1 MFIDDGAAS
10 GGAVRGIFMHH
21 YDDHQRLPSGHHLP
35 TTAAHAGAA
44 ACHRRGAATR
54 WLALAWL
61 LLALCAAPVFAQSA
75 ADGFD
80 PVADDAVTTLAVQ
93 ADGKVLV
100 GGVFTRIGGQ
110 VRQRIARLQA
120 DGSLDGSFDPAA
132 NDSVDA
138 LAVQADGKVL
148 LGGLFTQVGGQ
159 ARRHIARLHAD
170 GTLDAGFDPVAN
182 GWVLGVAVQADGKVL
197 IGGDFTQVGGQPRNR
212 IARLNADGTLDA
224 DFDPGANGAVT
235 RFAVLPGGKLLVGGM
250 FTQIGGQAR
259 QRLARLNPDGTLD
272 AGFSADADDQ
282 VRSLAVQVD
291 GKVLV
296 GGDFTQL
303 GGQARNRIARLNAD
317 GTLDAGFD
325 PGAGNKVYGL
335 AVQADGKVLVG
346 GTFTQLGGQPR
357 SRLARLDADG
367 TLDAGFDPGADASVF
382 GVAVQPD
389 GKVLAGGLFRQL
401 GGRARHHLARVE
413 VGGTLDADF
422 DPGANASVFGM
433 AVQPDGKVLL
443 GGDFTQIGGQARQ
456 RLARLNADGTP
467 DAGFD
472 PGANAAILSLAVQPD
487 GKVLAG
493 GTFTQIAGQPRGRL
507 ARLHADGT
515 LDGFDPGVD
524 DRVETLVV
532 QPDGKVLIGG
542 RFTRVAG
549 QARNR
554 IARLNADGTLDAGF
568 RPLVDYGVA
577 SLAVQPDG
585 KVLLVGQFTR
595 VGGQVRPYIARLD
608 ADGTLDAGFNPGAND
623 WVYAVAVQPDGKIV
637 VAGEFTRIGGQAR
650 SRIARLNAD
659 GTVDAD
665 FDGGGADDAIHGLA
679 LQVDG
684 KLMIGGMFT
693 QVAGQARLRI
703 ARLKAD
709 GTLDAGFDAGANGAV
724 YGLTVQP
731 DGKVLAGGAFT
742 QVGGRARAN
751 LARLASPEAA
761 LQSVAVDRASVRWLR
776 SGGGPQLHDVWFER
790 SAGDG
795 TWSALG
801 RATRIA
807 DGWLLDGVSL
817 PRNQAFWLRARG
829 VAASGYING
838 SASLIEAVR
847 MAHLASPV
855 VTATV
860 YAGQGSVTPAQQDVE
875 PGADARFTV
884 TPAAGWY
891 VAAVNGDTCT
901 PVDEGDGSWRATDI
915 QASCAVRVTFAQ
927 NALPVAL
934 PQSVSVPFN
943 TAQPIA
949 LAGNDPNPGGPF
961 ALTYAIAMSP
971 GHGTVSGFDPR
982 TGTLTYT
989 PVLGYSGADSFTFT
1003 VTSANGTS
1011 APATVSLTIAA
1022 SQAVEATPQSVSVP
1036 FNTAQPIVLAG
1047 HDPNP
1052 GGPFALTYAIATSPV
1067 HGTVSGLDASTGTL
1081 TYTPVLGYSGADSF
1095 AFTVTS
1101 ANGTSA
1107 PATVSLTIA
1116 AGLPIE
1122 VTPQGVSVP
1131 FNTATAITLAGHDPN
1146 PGGPFAFTYAIA
1158 TPPTHGTVSSFDAST
1173 GTLTYTP
1180 APGYS
1185 GTDGFTFTAT
1195 TVNGTSQPGR
1205 VDVIVTKP
1213 QLVLAIADGRDHAR
1227 YGQIVDYVV
1236 TLTNAGGPASAV
1248 PVVFT
1253 LSSGFDGDYAR
1264 LACFGAGVGATCVQ
1278 DAADPLRFTAT
1289 LPADRSLTWLVSVPV
1304 RHDADEAS
1312 VEFGVSATGA
1322 APVVDS
1328 NTLVVFRDGFDVP
1341 YGDGTQRVVEGAQAK
1356 AILEGDALRAIEVPA
1371 SLPATTTPL
1380 LRVREGL
1387 REVRVEGRHVAGID
1401 LVRLLE
1407 RALDGRERASVWSA
1421 TQAGAVLVL
1430 GSVATPVAPGASA
1443 EARPRALV
1451 LDGAQAPLVLH

>member
-1 MFIDDGAAS
+1 
-10 GGAVRGIFMHH
+10 MHH
-21 YDDHQRLPSGHHLP
+21 YDDHRRLPSGHTLP
-35 TTAAHAGAA
+35 TTAARAGAA
-44 ACHRRGAATR
+44 DCHRRVAATR

-61 LLALCAAPVFAQSA
+61 LLALCAAPVFAQSV

-80 PVADDAVTTLAVQ
+80 PVVDDAVTTLAVQ

-100 GGVFTRIGGQ
+100 GGVFSRIGGQ

-120 DGSLDGSFDPAA
+120 DGSLDAGFDPAA

-170 GTLDAGFDPVAN
+170 GTLDAGFDPAAN

-212 IARLNADGTLDA
+212 IARLNADGTLDSG
-224 DFDPGANGAVT
+224 FDPGANGAVT

-303 GGQARNRIARLNAD
+303 GGQARSRLARLNAD

-335 AVQADGKVLVG
+335 AVQADGKVLIG

-433 AVQPDGKVLL
+433 AVQPDGKVLV

-456 RLARLNADGTP
+456 RFARLNADGTP

-507 ARLHADGT
+507 ARLHVDGT

-549 QARNR
+549 QTRTR

-693 QVAGQARLRI
+693 QVAGQGRLRI
-703 ARLKAD
+703 ARLNAD
-709 GTLDAGFDAGANGAV
+709 GTLDAGFDADANGAV

-751 LARLASPEAA
+751 LARLATPEAA

-790 SAGDG
+790 SAGNG

-915 QASCAVRVTFAQ
+915 QVSCAVRVTFAQ
-927 NALPVAL
+927 NTPPVAT

-943 TAQPIA
+943 TAQPIVLGGSDA
-949 LAGNDPNPGGPF
+949 NPGGPF
-961 ALTYAIAMSP
+961 ALTYAIATSP
-971 GHGTVSGFDPR
+971 LHGTLGGFDAA

-989 PVLGYSGADSFTFT
+989 PALGHAGDDSFTFT

-1022 SQAVEATPQSVSVP
+1022 GVPVMAAPQDLDVAFNTAAAITLAGSDANPGGPFAITYAIATPPSHGTLGGFDAASGALTYTPTPGHSGVDSFTFTATTVNGTSLPATVRLTIAPGQPVAATPQAVSVA
-1036 FNTAQPIVLAG
+1036 FNSATAITLAAN
-1047 HDPNP
+1047 DPNP
-1052 GGPFALTYAIATSPV
+1052 GGPFALTYAIATPPS
-1067 HGTVSGLDASTGTL
+1067 HGT
-1081 TYTPVLGYSGADSF
+1081 LGG
-1095 AFTVTS
+1095 
-1101 ANGTSA
+1101 
-1107 PATVSLTIA
+1107 
-1116 AGLPIE
+1116 
-1122 VTPQGVSVP
+1122 
-1131 FNTATAITLAGHDPN
+1131 
-1146 PGGPFAFTYAIA
+1146 
-1158 TPPTHGTVSSFDAST
+1158 FDAAT
-1173 GTLTYTP
+1173 GMLVYTP

-1185 GTDGFTFTAT
+1185 GADSFTFTAS
-1195 TVNGTSQPGR
+1195 TVNGTSTPAT
-1205 VDVIVTKP
+1205 VSLLVTPP
-1213 QLVLAIADGRDHAR
+1213 QLALSIADGRDFAR
-1227 YGQIVDYVV
+1227 YGQVVDYVV
-1236 TLTNAGGPASAV
+1236 TLVNAAGPASAV
-1248 PVVFT
+1248 PVAFT
-1253 LSSGFDGDYAR
+1253 FSSGFDGAHAR
-1264 LACFGAGVGATCVQ
+1264 VACVGAGAGASCEQ
-1278 DAADPLRFTAT
+1278 DAADPLRFTVT
-1289 LPADRSLTWLVSVPV
+1289 LPAGRSLSWLVSVPV
-1304 RHDADEAS
+1304 RHDTGEAS
-1312 VEFGVSATGA
+1312 VDFAVSAIGA
-1322 APVVDS
+1322 QPVTDT
-1328 NTLVVFRDGFDVP
+1328 NMLVILREGFDVP
-1341 YGDGTQRVVEGAQAK
+1341 YGDGTQGVIEGARAK
-1356 AILEGDALRAIEVPA
+1356 AILEGDALRTIE
-1371 SLPATTTPL
+1371 LPARLSMETTPL
-1380 LRVREGL
+1380 LIVRAGL
-1387 REVRVEGRHVAGID
+1387 REVRVEGRGVAGID

-1407 RALDGRERASVWSA
+1407 RAVDGRERVTAWSV
-1421 TQAGAVLVL
+1421 THAGAMLVL
-1430 GSVATPVAPGASA
+1430 GSVATPDTHGASA
-1443 EARPRALV
+1443 EAPPRPLV